1 MIAMRYASCLSLAV
15 LFVMSAGC
23 GQQAAEQAGTPAPAA
38 TPVAQSDAPAA
49 IAAAIASTERLMGD
63 TDEDA
68 RRHPQEVLEFLGV
81 EPGMRVLDFG
91 AGGGYYTELLSR
103 VVGADGTVVAY
114 NDGLYAKL
122 FGERLNERLN
132 GGRLAN
138 VKPLVAAAND
148 LALEPGELDAA
159 LFVMSYHDMYHR
171 PDAGTAATNV
181 PAVVAKV
188 FAALKAGGVAVVQ
201 DHVAAA
207 GSDVVESAHGL
218 HRIDPEAV
226 KRDFTAAGFVL
237 DAESPVFAN
246 PADDHTKMVFDPAIR
261 GSTDRMMLRFRK
273 PLPVDAPRAE

>member
-1 MIAMRYASCLSLAV
+1 MRYLGTVGLAV
-15 LFVMSAGC
+15 MFALAAGC
-23 GQQAAEQAGTPAPAA
+23 GQKSADQADAPAA
-38 TPVAQSDAPAA
+38 PVTPVAPQSDAPAA
-49 IAAAIASTERLMGD
+49 IAAAVASTDRLMGD

-68 RRHPQEVLEFLGV
+68 RRRPQEVLEFLGV

-122 FGERLNERLN
+122 FGEKLGERLN

-138 VKPLVAAAND
+138 VKPLVADAND

-159 LFVMSYHDMYHR
+159 IFVMSYHDMYHR
-171 PDAGTAATNV
+171 PDAGAVATDV
-181 PAVVAKV
+181 PKVVAKV
-188 FAALKAGGVAVVQ
+188 FEALKAGGVVVVQ
-201 DHVAAA
+201 DHVAVA
-207 GSDVVESAHGL
+207 GAEVVEAAHGL

-226 KRDFTAAGFVL
+226 KRDFTAAGFAL
-237 DAESPVFAN
+237 DAESPLFAN
-246 PADDHTKMVFDPAIR
+246 AADDHTKMVFDPAIR